1 MTYQAIID
9 MEGNHFQFIKMG
21 WYKHQFIF
29 SVLMHFDIHPE
40 TGNIWIQQNN
50 TEIQV
55 DLELER
61 LAEIPKK
68 TLSFRFSPEIY
79 ARII

>member
-1 MTYQAIID
+1 
-9 MEGNHFQFIKMG
+9 
-21 WYKHQFIF
+21 
-29 SVLMHFDIHPE
+29 MHFDIHPE
-40 TGNIWIQQNN
+40 TGNPEYSGQQNN

-68 TLSFRFSPEIY
+68 HLVLGFRPKYMREVSDFAIV
-79 ARII
+79 

>member
-1 MTYQAIID
+1 
-9 MEGNHFQFIKMG
+9 
-21 WYKHQFIF
+21 
-29 SVLMHFDIHPE
+29 MHFDIHAE

-68 TLSFRFSPEIY
+68 HLVLGFRPKYMREVSDF
-79 ARII
+79 AVV